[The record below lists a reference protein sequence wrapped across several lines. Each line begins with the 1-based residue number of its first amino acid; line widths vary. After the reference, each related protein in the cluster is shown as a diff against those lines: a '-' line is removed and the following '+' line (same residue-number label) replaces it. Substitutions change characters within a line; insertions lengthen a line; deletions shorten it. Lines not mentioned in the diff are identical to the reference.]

1 MNTLNNIKVLEPW
14 NIADAVSNTHNSEA
28 KFVVK
33 LIHVDKY
40 RSYKN
45 EENAQRKDE
54 NIVLYSLNDC
64 RKKCS

>member
-14 NIADAVSNTHNSEA
+14 NIADAVPNTHNNEA
-28 KFVVK
+28 KFIVK

-45 EENAQRKDE
+45 EENAGRKDE
-54 NIVLYSLNDC
+54 NIVSYSLNDC
-64 RKKCS
+64 RKNCS